1 MTLIPTRS
9 ERSSLREQSSRNI
22 KSLTKRLIL
31 QLPGFSQHR
40 NRTLPQLRQLLS
52 TKLTELGINRR
63 GVKVRD
69 YIDAY
74 NQREKQ
80 TDDELFTNISRN
92 KQARKKKQHEQ
103 EQYRQH
109 LRDTAYEERQ
119 YMNIN
124 PYYQDTKTLE
134 SSIGNA

>member
-9 ERSSLREQSSRNI
+9 ERSSLREQSSRCI
-22 KSLTKRLIL
+22 KSLTKRLIS

-40 NRTLPQLRQLLS
+40 NRTLPQLKQLLS

-92 KQARKKKQHEQ
+92 KHARKKKQ
-103 EQYRQH
+103 R
-109 LRDTAYEERQ
+109 
-119 YMNIN
+119 
-124 PYYQDTKTLE
+124 
-134 SSIGNA
+134 